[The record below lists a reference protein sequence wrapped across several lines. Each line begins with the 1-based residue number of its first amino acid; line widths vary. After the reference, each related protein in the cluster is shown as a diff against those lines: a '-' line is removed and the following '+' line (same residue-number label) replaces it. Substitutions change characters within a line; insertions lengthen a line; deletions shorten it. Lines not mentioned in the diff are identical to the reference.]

1 MSMLTSP
8 AFRPL
13 PRTARLVA
21 VAAAFAMSCAV
32 ALAQPATPSAPRA
45 ITLDDTIAWKSIGA
59 TMLSADGR
67 WLAYRYSPLRGD
79 SEIVIRSTASDKE
92 YRFPIGELPPP
103 PDQAAGPPV
112 TARAADLALAENG
125 KWAAFLV
132 YPMRKDA
139 EKLRQQKKPLQTSVK
154 LVNLETGDAID
165 YPKSRQFAFAG
176 DSAAAF
182 AVHRYGPDDAG
193 RDKPKGATLIVR
205 DLAAGTELALGNV
218 GEFAF
223 DKAGRR
229 LAWTIDADD
238 QLGNGVHVRDLASG
252 AIRTFDS
259 ARAVYERLAW
269 TDEGEA
275 LAVLRGVTD
284 KAFEDRLYSV
294 VGVTAI
300 DSATPVVTVFD
311 PSKDTS
317 VPAGMSISPNR
328 TPSWTADRAA
338 LLFGIHT
345 PKARADKGDDRKDGD
360 TDTAQGPAAGP
371 RGQAAAGAD
380 DKPDL
385 VLWHWKDAR
394 LQSQQQV
401 QEQRDRRFS
410 FLATYRVAAKTFI
423 RLADDEMR
431 DITLPDRGRYA
442 IGIDRRTWEIVGA
455 LEGRNFQDVY
465 TVDLE
470 TGKRALARKQVR
482 WSYAP
487 SPDGTKWLFYDEGHY
502 HVHDLAA
509 NTSKNVTAGLPVS
522 FVDVDDDHNV
532 VKPPV
537 PPVGWSSDGQHVL
550 LSDGW
555 DVWQVPAAGGVAV
568 NLTGN
573 GRKDAIRYGRRFV
586 LDPDEKGIDLG
597 TPQYFDALGE
607 RTRKGG
613 IARVLASKPGADVLG
628 WGDVAYARLMKAER
642 ADRFAWTRESAATF
656 PDVHVTDASFSNP
669 VKLTDGQSQ
678 LAAFTWM
685 SGARLVDYTSAR
697 GDKLQAAL
705 YLPANYEPGKR
716 YPTIVYIYE
725 KLSDQLNRFAS
736 PTANGFN
743 RSVYTS
749 NGYAVLMPDI
759 TYTLNDPGM
768 SAVWCVLPAL
778 QAAIATGVVDASRVG
793 LQGHSWGGYQTSF
806 LVTQTNAFKAAVAGA
821 PLTNMV
827 SMYSLV
833 YKNTGGANMAIFESS
848 QGRFRGGY
856 WDNWEAYA
864 RNSPVM
870 HAMKVTTPLVL
881 LHNDKDGAVD
891 FTQGVE
897 YYNTLRRLKKPV
909 VLLEYVGENHGL
921 RKPANQHDYT
931 VRMKEFFD
939 HYLTGAPAPA
949 WWTSG
954 VPRLDM
960 DTHLESRQPKK
971 PAPRAPSS
979 PE

>member
-1 MSMLTSP
+1 MPTPILSV
-8 AFRPL
+8 
-13 PRTARLVA
+13 ARLTTRASRLLALVVA
-21 VAAAFAMSCAV
+21 VAIAAAA
-32 ALAQPATPSAPRA
+32 ATAAAQPAAPGAPHA
-45 ITLDDTIAWKSIGA
+45 ITLDDMIGWKTIGPAV
-59 TMLSADGR
+59 LSADGR
-67 WLAYRYSPLRGD
+67 WVAYRFSPSRGD
-79 SEIVIRSTASDKE
+79 SEVVVRSTTSDKE
-92 YRFPIGELPPP
+92 YRFTIGELPPP
-103 PDQAAGPPV
+103 PEQGAAPPV
-112 TARAADLALAENG
+112 APRSADIAIAEDG
-125 KWAAFLV
+125 TWAAFLV
-132 YPMRKDA
+132 YPLRKDA
-139 EKLRQQKKPLQTSVK
+139 EKLRQQKKPIQTSVK
-154 LVNLETGDAID
+154 LVNLGTGEAID
-165 YPKSRQFAFAG
+165 YPKSRQFAFSG

-182 AVHRYGPDDAG
+182 AVHRYGPDEPG

-218 GEFAF
+218 GEFSF

-238 QLGNGVHVRDLASG
+238 QLGNGVHMRDLSTG

-269 TDEGEA
+269 TDEGDA
-275 LAVLRGVTD
+275 LAALRGVTD
-284 KAFEDRLYSV
+284 KKFDDRLYSV
-294 VGVTAI
+294 IGVSAVGTA
-300 DSATPVVTVFD
+300 SPVVTVFD
-311 PSKDTS
+311 PAKDATF
-317 VPAGMSISPNR
+317 PAGMSISPNR
-328 TPSWTADRAA
+328 TPSWTGDRAA
-338 LLFGIHT
+338 LLFGIHA
-345 PKARADKGDDRKDGD
+345 PKAKAEKGDDKKEGD
-360 TDTAQGPAAGP
+360 AEGADAPAGP
-371 RGQAAAGAD
+371 RGPSAAPSD
-380 DKPDL
+380 DKADL

-410 FLATYRVAAKTFI
+410 FLATYRIAAKKFI
-423 RLADDEMR
+423 RLADEDMR
-431 DITLPDRGRYA
+431 DVTLPEHGRYA
-442 IGIDRRTWEIVGA
+442 IGIDRRAWEIVGA

-470 TGKRALARKQVR
+470 TGARALARKQVR

-487 SPDGTKWLFYDEGHY
+487 SPDGTKWLFYDDGHY
-502 HVHDLAA
+502 YVHDLAA
-509 NTSKNVTAGLPVS
+509 NTSKNVTLGLPVS
-522 FVDVDDDHNV
+522 FVDVEDDHNV

-537 PPVGWSSDGQHVL
+537 SPVGWSSDGQHVL
-550 LSDGW
+550 LSDAW
-555 DVWQVPAAGGVAV
+555 DVWQVPTGSGTAV

-586 LDPDEKGIDLG
+586 LDPDEKGIDLAVA
-597 TPQYFDALGE
+597 QYFDVQGE
-607 RTRKGG
+607 RTKKGG
-613 IARVLASKPGADVLG
+613 IARVTASKPGAEILG

-642 ADRFAWTRESAATF
+642 ADRFAWTRESATTF
-656 PDVHVTDASFSNP
+656 PDLHVTDASFATP
-669 VKLTDGQSQ
+669 VKLTDGQAQ
-678 LAAFTWM
+678 LTSVTWM
-685 SGARLVDYTSAR
+685 TGARLVDYTSAK

-743 RSVYTS
+743 RSFYTS

-778 QAAIATGVVDASRVG
+778 QAAIATGVVDATRVG

-870 HAMKVTTPLVL
+870 HATKVTTPLVI

-897 YYNTLRRLKKPV
+897 YYNTLRRLQKPV
-909 VLLEYVGENHGL
+909 VMLQYKGENHGL
-921 RKPANQHDYT
+921 AKPENRKDYS
-931 VRMKEFFD
+931 VRMREFFD
-939 HYLTGAPAPA
+939 HYLMG
-949 WWTSG
+949 
-954 VPRLDM
+954 
-960 DTHLESRQPKK
+960 K
-971 PAPRAPSS
+971 PAPDWWTEGVPHLKLDDHLKKRK
-979 PE
+979 

>member
-1 MSMLTSP
+1 MGAGWP
-8 AFRPL
+8 
-13 PRTARLVA
+13 TATA
-21 VAAAFAMSCAV
+21 
-32 ALAQPATPSAPRA
+32 PS
-45 ITLDDTIAWKSIGA
+45 
-59 TMLSADGR
+59 
-67 WLAYRYSPLRGD
+67 RGD
-79 SEIVIRSTASDKE
+79 SEVVIRATTGDKE

-112 TARAADLALAENG
+112 TPRSADIAVAENG

-132 YPMRKDA
+132 YPLRKDA

-154 LVNLETGDAID
+154 LVNLETGEATD
-165 YPKSRQFAFAG
+165 YPKSRQFAFSG
-176 DSAAAF
+176 DSALAF

-205 DLAAGTELALGNV
+205 DLDPGTELALGSV

-223 DKAGRR
+223 DKAGRL
-229 LAWTIDADD
+229 LAWTIDADE
-238 QLGNGVHVRDLASG
+238 QLGNGVHVRDLKTG
-252 AIRTFDS
+252 GIRTLAS
-259 ARAVYERLAW
+259 ARAVFERLAF
-269 TDEGEA
+269 TDEGDA

-284 KAFEDRLYSV
+284 KRYEDRLYSV
-294 VGVTAI
+294 VGVTGLEGT
-300 DSATPVVTVFD
+300 SGATTVFD
-311 PSKDTS
+311 PANDSTF
-317 VPAGMSISPNR
+317 PAGMSISANR
-328 TPSWTADRAA
+328 TPQWTNDRAG

-345 PKARADKGDDRKDGD
+345 PKAKSDKGDDKKEGDAPADGP
-360 TDTAQGPAAGP
+360 PAGAGARP
-371 RGQAAAGAD
+371 GAAAAAD
-380 DKPDL
+380 DTPDL

-410 FLATYRVAAKTFI
+410 FLATYRVASKRFI
-423 RLADDEMR
+423 RLADEEMR
-431 DITLPDRGRYA
+431 DVTLPDRGRYA
-442 IGIDRRTWEIVGA
+442 IGIDRRTWEIVGS

-465 TVDLE
+465 SVDLE
-470 TGKRALARKQVR
+470 TGARTLARKQVR

-487 SPDGTKWLFYDEGHY
+487 SPDGTRWLFYDDGHY
-502 HVHDLAA
+502 FVHDLAA
-509 NTSKNVTAGLPVS
+509 NTSKNITLGLPVS
-522 FVDVDDDHNV
+522 FVDVEDDHNV

-537 PPVGWSSDGQHVL
+537 NPVGWSSDGQHVL
-550 LSDGW
+550 LSDAW
-555 DVWQVPAAGGVAV
+555 DVWQVPAAGGQAA

-573 GRKDAIRYGRRFV
+573 GRKDGIRYRRRFV
-586 LDPDEKGIDLG
+586 LDPDEKGIDLAR
-597 TPQYFDALGE
+597 PQYFDAYGE
-607 RTRKGG
+607 HTKKGG
-613 IARVLASKPGADVLG
+613 IARVVADKPGAEVLG
-628 WGDVAYARLMKAER
+628 WGDVAYARLLKAER
-642 ADRFAWTRESAATF
+642 ADRFAWTKESATVF
-656 PDVHVTDASFSNP
+656 PDFHVSDVTFASAGR
-669 VKLTDGQSQ
+669 LTDGQSQ
-678 LAAFTWM
+678 VAKTAWM
-685 SGARLVDYTSAR
+685 SGARLVDYTSAK
-697 GDKLQAAL
+697 GQKLQAAL

-725 KLSDQLNRFAS
+725 QLSDQLNRFAS
-736 PTANGFN
+736 PTPNGFN
-743 RSVYTS
+743 RSFYTS

-778 QAAIATGVVDASRVG
+778 QAAVATGVVDAARVG
-793 LQGHSWGGYQTSF
+793 LQGHSWGGYQTAF

-833 YKNTGGANMAIFESS
+833 YKNTGGGNMAIFESS

-870 HAMKVTTPLVL
+870 HATKVTTPLVL

-897 YYNTLRRLKKPV
+897 YYSTLRRLKKPV

-939 HYLTGAPAPA
+939 HYLTGAPAPG
-949 WWTSG
+949 WWTEG
-954 VPRLDM
+954 VPRLEM
-960 DTHLESRQPKK
+960 EKHLETRQPKK
-971 PAPRAPSS
+971 STPKAPSS